1 MPRNDPLVVN
11 LATAGVVVPDLFGLG
26 LQAAV
31 AAMTTAGVDVD
42 LMVDTLG
49 HEISKIAIPAESQ
62 NSPVLAE
69 LPPAGA
75 VIDPSTTR
83 IRLVVAA
90 AIVEQPVV
98 TMPSLIGLTQAEAA
112 RALEQIG
119 LRLGS
124 MSVRS

>member
-1 MPRNDPLVVN
+1 M
-11 LATAGVVVPDLFGLG
+11 LA
-26 LQAAV
+26 Q
-31 AAMTTAGVDVD
+31 
-42 LMVDTLG
+42 
-49 HEISKIAIPAESQ
+49 
-62 NSPVLAE
+62 

-83 IRLVVAA
+83 MRLVVAA